1 MIDDQVARERLG
13 GLQML
18 LAIELGS
25 HSRRRLDVTLSR
37 EVALQLEEALEV
49 AALALQ
55 EVSPPPGPRWARP
68 ALMP

>member
-1 MIDDQVARERLG
+1 MIDDQVARERLA

-37 EVALQLEEALEV
+37 EVALQIEEALEY
-49 AALALQ
+49 AAEALQ
-55 EVSPPPGPRWARP
+55 SEVSPPAPRWARP